1 MENLSKLNTIT
12 IIAFGEIAEILNR
25 SAISIENFTDTDSL
39 EIWLHQ
45 NFKELKNK
53 TYKIAVNKKLIL
65 NNTQLQSGDEV
76 ALMPP
81 FSGG

>member
-1 MENLSKLNTIT
+1 
-12 IIAFGEIAEILNR
+12 
-25 SAISIENFTDTDSL
+25 DSL